1 VGHPDI
7 EIVDYK
13 PLSIVGGPIRVT
25 YRTRG
30 STQLKR
36 VAKGMVGHVANMW
49 TRNHTNATED
59 QLEAD
64 VEELV
69 HLGVSASALAY
80 EELEGD
86 DPEADGN
93 GFELIGIV
101 GFSQALREN
110 AEQAVGEVL
119 TTGVQMKLVTW
130 SQLAISKAIGRRVGL
145 GDRMFSARV
154 LKDDIFQGMPLDT
167 LVLEAAGFA
176 R

>member
-1 VGHPDI
+1 
-7 EIVDYK
+7 
-13 PLSIVGGPIRVT
+13 
-25 YRTRG
+25 
-30 STQLKR
+30 
-36 VAKGMVGHVANMW
+36 MW

-80 EELEGD
+80 EEVEGD
-86 DPEADGN
+86 NPEAAGN

-119 TTGVQMKLVTW
+119 ATGVQMKLVTW
-130 SQLAISKAIGRRVGL
+130 NQLAISKAIGRRVGL

-167 LVLEAAGFA
+167 LILEAAGFA
-176 R
+176 G